1 MKHNLIVI
9 DLETSG
15 NSAKQHQILSIGA
28 VDYTSGET
36 FYDECKLSEFDLYMP
51 EALGINGFTL
61 EQIYDTSKPTALQL
75 YSKFLQWAIP
85 RGNILAGH
93 NVGSFD
99 VQFLKKNHVDYG
111 GEWPFKYNYLDLH
124 SVYFAKY
131 GESLSLHRICESL
144 GVEPE
149 PVVHNALT
157 GAQKICECLKV
168 LLKSQ
173 I

>member
-1 MKHNLIVI
+1 MTSKPAETVQSSTKFCPSVRLII
-9 DLETSG
+9 
-15 NSAKQHQILSIGA
+15 QA
-28 VDYTSGET
+28 V
-36 FYDECKLSEFDLYMP
+36 KLFTV
-51 EALGINGFTL
+51 NGFTL